1 MNPAA
6 HITPGIRLITAF
18 LIKAS
23 LPSYL
28 LFRTVSH
35 CWPTIDAHLGWGCYT
50 VLGSILI
57 SFLHII
63 YTHIQSIYHIYRAHQ
78 LNAHPLPSISGK
90 LPGNLDLVRQWKR
103 IWRTGYPGD
112 ISGTIMKQLGDVETY
127 QAQVFWKNT
136 VVTADPEIVREML
149 TTDHSNYVKGM
160 QIFLPIELSASYSR
174 RSELHNDH
182 AIRPRVRRFQYQR
195 RPLALSQEYV

>member
-1 MNPAA
+1 VFFVSFVVFLDSDIFARDSRKRTNLAV
-6 HITPGIRLITAF
+6 HTTPGLRLIASF

-28 LFRTVSH
+28 LFRTVEH

-63 YTHIQSIYHIYRAHQ
+63 YTHIKSLYYIYRAHQ
-78 LNAHPLPSISGK
+78 LNARLLPSISGK
-90 LPGNLDLVRQWKR
+90 LPGNLDLIRRWKQ

-112 ISGTIMKQLGDVETY
+112 IAGTIMKQLGDVETY
-127 QAQVFWKNT
+127 QAQLFWKNT
-136 VVTADPEIVREML
+136 VFTADPEIVREML
-149 TTDHSNYVKGM
+149 TTDHANYVKGM
-160 QIFLPIELSASYSR
+160 QTFFL
-174 RSELHNDH
+174 RSSSW
-182 AIRPRVRRFQYQR
+182 V
-195 RPLALSQEYV
+195 